1 MTAFRPIR
9 GAKGGASKPRPS
21 KEAPD
26 SLVSLAKTKIL
37 DIIGEGEIVGLA
49 NGLSSVY
56 LDETPVQA
64 PSGEMNFN
72 GVTVDVRTGSQDQ
85 EHIAGFPSVE
95 NETAVNLEL
104 RQGTP
109 WVRQL
114 TNTDLSAVRI
124 RLSVPRL
131 SKTDK
136 TSGDVNGYRVE
147 YAIDLLVDAGAWV
160 EVLKTAFDGKCSTL
174 YERTHRIELP
184 AARQGWQVRVRRIT
198 ANATDSVTADST
210 RIEAFTEVIDAKL
223 RYPGTALVGVQY
235 DAAQFSSN
243 PTRAYDV
250 FGRVIRVPSNYD
262 PQSRAYVGIWD
273 GTFKQAWSDNP
284 AWVYLDLLT
293 HFRYGLGHLITLAHI
308 DRWALYRIAQYCDQL
323 VPDGKGGM
331 EPRFTVFLPL
341 TKAADALRVLQ
352 DLSSVFRGMTCW
364 GGGIVTVTADMPD
377 DPVYTYTNGSV
388 IDGKFSYAGT
398 AKKTRATVAYVTW
411 NDPSDFYRQK
421 VEYVPDTA
429 GIARYGI
436 QEVSF
441 TATGCKSQGQA
452 QRAGKWALLT
462 NRLETETVHFT
473 VGLEGTLSRPG
484 QVVRVA
490 DARRAGRRI
499 GGRIRE
505 ATRSAVLLDAAA
517 EIAAGDTL
525 IILLPTG
532 VSQERTVKAV
542 AAEAGSI
549 RVTVTQD
556 YDEAPAA
563 QSVWAVES
571 ATLKTQLFRVVSVED
586 KSSDKE
592 IAFAITALKHNP
604 SKHAAVDHGAKIEA
618 PPITVIPPSV
628 QAAPKDVALSVRTLV
643 DQGISVSVMEITC
656 AAPANA
662 IAYEFEWRRNNGE
675 WVYAGRSGA
684 PRMEVI
690 GVYAGRYVARVRAVN
705 ALDIASVPALS
716 AETELGGK
724 TTPPPVV
731 AYLKTTPKVFGI
743 GLEWAFPE
751 GVSTADT
758 QRTEIVFSTTTQ
770 RADAQPLGS
779 FAYPQSTHDMQGLA
793 AGVQFFFWAR
803 LVDRTGNAGEWY
815 PAGIGITGQSSSDAS
830 EVLGYLAGKIGETEL
845 AKNLGDRINLIDGP
859 ASLAGSVAAK
869 VAGEASARQQA
880 LTAEASARAA
890 AIGVESTNRQNA
902 LLAEASARG
911 TAISQEATARSNADT
926 ALGQRIDTVTATT
939 GQNTAAISQEATAR
953 TTADAALGKRI
964 DTVVAATDANAAAI
978 TAEQQARADGDGA
991 NATAITKLTSQIG
1004 SALNKPYASDFTD
1017 PSAEWVQVQAS
1028 AATIAASQAAGNTRG
1043 STMRAVGTDA
1053 HWWGESKK
1061 RVKFDPARLYRVT
1074 CRIQMV
1080 AQPTKNPTIYAGLY
1094 CYAGDGATRISTGSV
1109 PGHYVLATS
1118 VYLKPGIWTTFTA
1131 YVRGHTIG
1139 DELGNSG
1146 AGTEADPKRLK
1157 TGTVFM
1163 SPMLIMGYNAIGGTF
1178 EVDYFDIEDVTELRV
1193 QLDLQANALQV
1204 IDTRVTATD
1213 DRVTVEAQRLDSLT
1227 ASLTVP
1233 MAGDSSA
1240 SAGTTQV
1247 KAGVWSEQSARV
1259 EADLALASRVDGLT
1273 TSLGSANAGITR
1285 EQQART
1291 EADSALSSQLDI
1303 LSASLGDTAAAV
1315 STEQT
1320 ARATADTALG
1330 QRIDTVTVTADAAK
1344 AGVQTEQ
1351 TARANADTALGQRI
1365 DTVTATAGT
1374 AQATAQ
1380 QSMTAV
1386 TDLQG
1391 KVSASYSVKLQVT
1404 QDGRYYAAG
1413 MGIGIENTP
1422 SGMQTQV
1429 LFQADRFAV
1438 INTANGQTST
1448 PFVIQNGQVFMNS
1461 AFIGAGTI
1469 DMAKIATALQSTDY
1483 IPGQRGWRL
1492 TQAGQFELNSTIAG
1506 QGRLVMTNQ
1515 RIEVY
1520 DVNNVLRV
1528 RLGLW

>member
-1 MTAFRPIR
+1 MTASRPIR
-9 GAKGGASKPRPS
+9 GAKGGGSKPRPS

-72 GVTVDVRTGSQDQ
+72 GVTVDVRTGAQDQ
-85 EHIAGFPSVE
+85 EHIPGFPSVE
-95 NETAVNLEL
+95 NETSVNLEL

-131 SKTDK
+131 AKTDK
-136 TSGDVNGYRVE
+136 SSGDVNGYRVE
-147 YAIDLLVDAGAWV
+147 YAIDLVTDAGAWV
-160 EVLKTAFDGKCSTL
+160 EVLKTAFDGKCTTL

-184 AARQGWQVRVRRIT
+184 AARQGWQIRVRRIT
-198 ANATDSVTADST
+198 PNATDSVTADTT

-250 FGRVIRVPSNYD
+250 FGRIIRVPSNYD
-262 PQSRAYVGIWD
+262 PQSRAYNGIWD
-273 GTFKQAWSDNP
+273 GTFKQAWTDNP

-293 HFRYGLGHLITLAHI
+293 HFRYGLGNLITLAHM

-352 DLSSVFRGMTCW
+352 DLSAVFRGMTCW

-377 DPVYTYTNGSV
+377 DPVYTYTNANV

-473 VGLEGTLSRPG
+473 VGLEGVLSRPG

-490 DARRAGRRI
+490 DAKRAGRRI
-499 GGRIRE
+499 GGRVRQ

-542 AAEAGSI
+542 AAEADSI

-556 YDEAPAA
+556 FDEAPAA
-563 QSVWAVES
+563 QSVWAVDS

-586 KSSDKE
+586 KSTDKE

-604 SKHAAVDHGAKIEA
+604 SKHAAVDNGAKIEA

-628 QAAPKDVALSVRTLV
+628 QAAPKDVALSVRTMV

-656 AAPANA
+656 TAPANA

-684 PRMEVI
+684 PRMEVV

-705 ALDIASVPALS
+705 ALDVASIPALS

-731 AYLKTTPKVFGI
+731 AYLKTKPKVFGI

-751 GVSTADT
+751 GVSAADT
-758 QRTEIVFSTTTQ
+758 QRTEIVYSTTSQ
-770 RADAQPLGS
+770 RADAKPLGN
-779 FAYPQSTHDMQGLA
+779 FAYPQSAHDLQGLA

-815 PAGIGITGQSSSDAS
+815 PAGIGVTGQSSSDAS
-830 EVLGYLAGKIGETEL
+830 EVLGYLGGKIGETQL
-845 AKNLGDRINLIDGP
+845 AKGLNDRISLIDGP
-859 ASLAGSVAAK
+859 PSLVGSVAARIDSK
-869 VAGEASARQQA
+869 VSAET
-880 LTAEASARAA
+880 TA
-890 AIGVESTNRQNA
+890 RQNA
-902 LLAEASARG
+902 LLAEAAARG
-911 TAISQEATARSNADT
+911 TAISQEATARTNADS

-939 GQNTAAISQEATAR
+939 GQNTVAISQETTAR
-953 TTADAALGKRI
+953 TNADTALGQRI
-964 DTVVAATDANAAAI
+964 DTVVAATDANSAAI

-1004 SALNKPYASDFTD
+1004 SPLNKPYASDFTD
-1017 PSAEWVQVQAS
+1017 PAADWVQTRVTT
-1028 AATIAASQAAGNTRG
+1028 ATIAASQAEGNTRG
-1043 STMRAVGTDA
+1043 ATMRAVGTGA

-1061 RVKFDPARLYRVT
+1061 RIKFDPARLYRVS

-1080 AQPTKNPTIYAGLY
+1080 SQPASNPTIYAGLRA
-1094 CYAGDGATRISTGSV
+1094 YAADGKTAISTGSV
-1109 PGHYVLATS
+1109 EGHYVLAAA
-1118 VYLKPGIWTTFTA
+1118 VYLKVGVWTTFTA

-1139 DELGNSG
+1139 AELGNSG
-1146 AGTEADPKRLK
+1146 AGTEADPKRMK
-1157 TGTVFM
+1157 TGTAFL
-1163 SPMLIMGYNAIGGTF
+1163 SPMLIMGYNNVGGTF

-1193 QLDLQANALQV
+1193 QLDLQANALQYM
-1204 IDTRVTATD
+1204 DTRVTATD

-1227 ASLTVP
+1227 ASLTLP

-1240 SAGTTQV
+1240 AAGTTQV

-1259 EADLALASRVDGLT
+1259 EADLAIGSRLDGLT
-1273 TSLGSANAGITR
+1273 ASLGSAAAGITR
-1285 EQQART
+1285 EQLAR
-1291 EADSALSSQLDI
+1291 ADADAVLASQVDT
-1303 LSASLGDTAAAV
+1303 LSAKATDTAAAV
-1315 STEQT
+1315 QS
-1320 ARATADTALG
+1320 
-1330 QRIDTVTVTADAAK
+1330 
-1344 AGVQTEQ
+1344 EQ

-1365 DTVTATAGT
+1365 DTVTATAGN
-1374 AQATAQ
+1374 AQAAAQ
-1380 QSMTAV
+1380 QGLTAV

-1391 KVSASYSVKLQVT
+1391 KVNASYSVKLQVT

-1483 IPGQRGWRL
+1483 IAGQRGWRL